1 MSVRDSLI
9 KHLTTILRSSQ
20 GTILVILCDLNGL
33 SIAKIGR
40 KSDIEINPN
49 QITSL
54 ASAAFSSS
62 EENWEDLNI
71 EDQVISFSYFDMV
84 CLITIRI
91 NETLLT
97 IVHDYHKEWPLD
109 ADNLAS
115 SMYYIKEKLGEFFG
129 SGIENE
135 RDLEIFSN
143 KVRSAIY
150 LFGMGSEVPFASY
163 APEKFDSSNV
173 LPAISYVLDALQNP
187 IFIRFSL
194 VNPSGLTLDAR
205 EVSGQNLP
213 ISVEAFS
220 ANANVAFQKMKEES
234 QGTSIGELLS
244 YIAISGQDPE
254 NFYGII
260 TCPSGKLKFSNLE
273 GVTNSED
280 ISFVGLFTLV
290 YGGIPIMCES
300 RNLIYSILKIIG
312 EEQITENFIK
322 SVNVLT
328 SFKYE

>member
-9 KHLTTILRSSQ
+9 KHLTSILRASQ

-40 KSDIEINPN
+40 KSEIEVNPN

-62 EENWEDLNI
+62 EENWVDMNI
-71 EDQVISFSYFDMV
+71 KDQVISFSYFEKM

-115 SMYYIKEKLGEFFG
+115 SMYYLKQKLGEFFG
-129 SGIENE
+129 YKTESEGDFE
-135 RDLEIFSN
+135 LFSN

-150 LFGMGSEVPFASY
+150 LFGMGSEVPFVSY
-163 APEKFDSSNV
+163 SPENFDQTNL
-173 LPAISYVLDALQNP
+173 LPAISYVLDSLKNP
-187 IFIRFSL
+187 IFIRYSL
-194 VNPSGLTLDAR
+194 VSPNGLTLDAR
-205 EVSGQNLP
+205 EVSGQKLP

-234 QGTSIGELLS
+234 EGSSIGELLS
-244 YIAISGQDPE
+244 YIAISGNDPN

-260 TCPSGKLKFSNLE
+260 TCPSGTLKYSE
-273 GVTNSED
+273 TKTNFNIQE
-280 ISFVGLFTLV
+280 ISFVGLFALT

-300 RNLIYSILKIIG
+300 RNIIYSILNIIG
-312 EEQITENFIK
+312 SEPITENFIK

-328 SFKYE
+328 SSRYD

>member
-9 KHLTTILRSSQ
+9 KHLTSILRASQ

-40 KSDIEINPN
+40 KSEIEINPN

-62 EENWEDLNI
+62 EENWDDMNI
-71 EDQVISFSYFDMV
+71 KDQVISFSYFEKM

-115 SMYYIKEKLGEFFG
+115 SMYYLKQKLGEFFG
-129 SGIENE
+129 YKTESESDFE
-135 RDLEIFSN
+135 LFSN

-150 LFGMGSEVPFASY
+150 LFGMGSEVPFVSY
-163 APEKFDSSNV
+163 SPENFDQTNL
-173 LPAISYVLDALQNP
+173 LPAISYVLDSLKNP
-187 IFIRFSL
+187 IFIRYSL
-194 VNPSGLTLDAR
+194 VSPNGLTLDAR
-205 EVSGQNLP
+205 EVSGQKLP
-213 ISVEAFS
+213 LSVEAFS

-234 QGTSIGELLS
+234 EGSSIGELLS
-244 YIAISGQDPE
+244 YIAISGNDPN

-260 TCPSGKLKFSNLE
+260 TCPSGTLKYSE
-273 GVTNSED
+273 TKTNFNIQE
-280 ISFVGLFTLV
+280 ISFVGLFTLT

-300 RNLIYSILKIIG
+300 RNIIYSILNIIG
-312 EEQITENFIK
+312 SEPITENFIK

-328 SFKYE
+328 SSRYD

>member
-260 TCPSGKLKFSNLE
+260 TCPSGKLRFSSLE
-273 GVTNSED
+273 GMINSED

-300 RNLIYSILKIIG
+300 RNIIFSILKIIG